1 MFGKIVDFLQWVW
14 DKVTALLDL
23 LNPDNAITKAVQKA
37 KDAGTGSTGS
47 RGANSWSGNVPHL
60 ATGSVLPPNRPFLA
74 MVGDQSSGTN
84 VEAPLDTIK
93 QAVAEVMFDNNELLA
108 AGFEAVVQA
117 IQNKDMSVRIG
128 DKDIAQA
135 NDRYNQRLNLMRG
148 TV

>member
-1 MFGKIVDFLQWVW
+1 M
-14 DKVTALLDL
+14 
-23 LNPDNAITKAVQKA
+23 
-37 KDAGTGSTGS
+37 
-47 RGANSWSGNVPHL
+47 

-84 VEAPLDTIK
+84 VEAPLETIK